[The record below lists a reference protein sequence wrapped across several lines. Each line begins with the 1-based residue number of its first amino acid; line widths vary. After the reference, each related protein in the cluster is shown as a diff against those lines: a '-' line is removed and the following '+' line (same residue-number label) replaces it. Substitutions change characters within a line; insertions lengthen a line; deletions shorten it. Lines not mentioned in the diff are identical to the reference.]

1 MADHGGSLK
10 GADMSALLSLSR
22 AIDEVNRR
30 IFRVVMWLI
39 LVVTLISAG
48 NAVVRYLLNISS
60 NSWLELQWYL
70 FSAIFLFAAPHTLQQ
85 NEMVRIDVI
94 AGRLS
99 KRTQAWIDVLG
110 TVFFLLPVSLL
121 ILYLSWPV
129 FMQALQRG
137 EMSTNAGGLIIWPA
151 RLLVPIG
158 FFLLT
163 MQGVSQLIKYAA
175 FLTGHGPDPTAKQTA
190 KTAEELLAEEILKSR
205 GEQA

>member
-1 MADHGGSLK
+1 
-10 GADMSALLSLSR
+10 MSALLALSR

-48 NAVVRYLLNISS
+48 NAVIRYLLNISS

-70 FSAIFLFAAPHTLQQ
+70 FSAIFLFAAPYTLQQ
-85 NEMVRIDVI
+85 NEMVRIDVV

-110 TVFFLLPVSLL
+110 TLFFLLPVSLL

-137 EMSTNAGGLIIWPA
+137 EMSSNAGGLIIWPA

-158 FFLLT
+158 FTLLSL
-163 MQGVSQLIKYAA
+163 QGISQLIKYAA
-175 FLTGHGPDPTAKQTA
+175 FLTGHGPDPTARQQV

>member
-1 MADHGGSLK
+1 
-10 GADMSALLSLSR
+10 MSALLALSR
-22 AIDEVNRR
+22 AIDEINRR

-39 LVVTLISAG
+39 LIVTLISAG
-48 NAVVRYLLNISS
+48 NAVIRYLLNISS

-70 FSAIFLFAAPHTLQQ
+70 FSAIFLFAAPYTLQQ

-110 TVFFLLPVSLL
+110 TLFFLLPVSLL

-163 MQGVSQLIKYAA
+163 IQGVSQLIKYAA
-175 FLTGHGPDPTAKQTA
+175 FLTGHGPDPTARQQV

>member
-1 MADHGGSLK
+1 
-10 GADMSALLSLSR
+10 MSALLALSR

-48 NAVVRYLLNISS
+48 NAVIRYLLNISS

-70 FSAIFLFAAPHTLQQ
+70 FSAIFLFAAPYTLQQ
-85 NEMVRIDVI
+85 NEMVRIDVV

-110 TVFFLLPVSLL
+110 TLFFLLPVSLL

-137 EMSTNAGGLIIWPA
+137 EMSSNAGGLIIWPA

-158 FFLLT
+158 FTLLSL
-163 MQGVSQLIKYAA
+163 QGVSQLIKYAA
-175 FLTGHGPDPTAKQTA
+175 FLTGHGPDPTARQR
-190 KTAEELLAEEILKSR
+190 SQDFR
-205 GEQA
+205 GIARRRNPEVAG

>member
-1 MADHGGSLK
+1 MAG
-10 GADMSALLSLSR
+10 LLALSR
-22 AIDEVNRR
+22 IIDAVNARVFR
-30 IFRVVMWLI
+30 IVMWLI

-48 NAVVRYLLNISS
+48 NAIVRYLFNISS
-60 NSWLELQWYL
+60 NAWLELQWYL

-99 KRTQAWIDVLG
+99 KRKQAWIDVIG
-110 TVFFLLPVSLL
+110 TVFFLLPVSLM

-158 FFLLT
+158 FALLT
-163 MQGVSQLIKYAA
+163 LQGISQLIKYAA
-175 FLTGHGPDPTAKQTA
+175 FLSGDGPDPTAKEDA
-190 KTAEELLAEEILKSR
+190 KSAEERLAEDILKSR
-205 GEQA
+205 GDEA

>member
-1 MADHGGSLK
+1 
-10 GADMSALLSLSR
+10 MSALLALSR
-22 AIDEVNRR
+22 GIDEINRR

-39 LVVTLISAG
+39 LIVTLISAG
-48 NAVVRYLLNISS
+48 NAVIRYLLNISS

-70 FSAIFLFAAPHTLQQ
+70 FSAIFLFAAPYTLQQ

-110 TVFFLLPVSLL
+110 TLFFLLPVSLL

-137 EMSTNAGGLIIWPA
+137 EMSSNAGGLIIWPA

-158 FFLLT
+158 FTLLSL
-163 MQGVSQLIKYAA
+163 QGVSQLIKYAA
-175 FLTGHGPDPTAKQTA
+175 FLTGHGPDPTARQQV

>member
-1 MADHGGSLK
+1 
-10 GADMSALLSLSR
+10 MSALLSLSR

>member
-1 MADHGGSLK
+1 
-10 GADMSALLSLSR
+10 MSALLSLSR
-22 AIDEVNRR
+22 AIDEMNRR

-39 LVVTLISAG
+39 LIVTLISAG
-48 NAVVRYLLNISS
+48 NAIIRYLLNMSS
-60 NSWLELQWYL
+60 NAWLELQWYL

-85 NEMVRIDVI
+85 NEMVRIDVV

-110 TVFFLLPVSLL
+110 TLFFLLPVSLL

-137 EMSTNAGGLIIWPA
+137 EVSTNAGGLIIWPA

-158 FFLLT
+158 FLLLSL
-163 MQGVSQLIKYAA
+163 QGISQLIKYAA
-175 FLTGHGPDPTAKQTA
+175 FLTGHGPDPTAKQEH
-190 KTAEELLAEEILKSR
+190 KSAEELLAEEILKSR

>member
-1 MADHGGSLK
+1 
-10 GADMSALLSLSR
+10 MSALLALSR
-22 AIDEVNRR
+22 AIDEINRR

-39 LVVTLISAG
+39 LIVTLISAG
-48 NAVVRYLLNISS
+48 NAVIRYLLNISS

-70 FSAIFLFAAPHTLQQ
+70 FSAIFLFAAPYTLQQ
-85 NEMVRIDVI
+85 NEMVRIDVV

-110 TVFFLLPVSLL
+110 TLFFLLPVSLL

-137 EMSTNAGGLIIWPA
+137 EMSSNAGGLIIWPA

-158 FFLLT
+158 FALLSL
-163 MQGVSQLIKYAA
+163 QGVSQLIKYAA
-175 FLTGHGPDPTAKQTA
+175 FLTGHGPDPTAKQQV

-205 GEQA
+205 GEQT

>member
-1 MADHGGSLK
+1 
-10 GADMSALLSLSR
+10 
-22 AIDEVNRR
+22 
-30 IFRVVMWLI
+30 VMWLI

-48 NAVVRYLLNISS
+48 NAVIRYLLNISS

-70 FSAIFLFAAPHTLQQ
+70 FSAIFLFAAPYTLQQ
-85 NEMVRIDVI
+85 NEMVRIDVV

-110 TVFFLLPVSLL
+110 TLFFLLPVSLL

-137 EMSTNAGGLIIWPA
+137 EMSSNAGGLIIWPA

-158 FFLLT
+158 FTLLSL
-163 MQGVSQLIKYAA
+163 QGVSQLIKYAA
-175 FLTGHGPDPTAKQTA
+175 FLSGHGPDPTARQQV

>member
-1 MADHGGSLK
+1 
-10 GADMSALLSLSR
+10 MSALLALSR

-48 NAVVRYLLNISS
+48 NAVIRYLLNISS

-70 FSAIFLFAAPHTLQQ
+70 FSAIFLFAAPYTLQQ
-85 NEMVRIDVI
+85 NEMVRIDVV

-110 TVFFLLPVSLL
+110 TLFFLLPVSLL

-137 EMSTNAGGLIIWPA
+137 EMSSNAGGLIIWPA

-158 FFLLT
+158 FTLLSL
-163 MQGVSQLIKYAA
+163 QGVSQLIKYAA
-175 FLTGHGPDPTAKQTA
+175 FLTGHGPDPTARQDV
-190 KTAEELLAEEILKSR
+190 KTSEELLAEEILKSR

>member
-1 MADHGGSLK
+1 
-10 GADMSALLSLSR
+10 MSALLTLSR
-22 AIDEVNRR
+22 AIDEINRR

-48 NAVVRYLLNISS
+48 NAVIRYLLNMSS

-70 FSAIFLFAAPHTLQQ
+70 FSAIFLFAAPYTLQQ

-110 TVFFLLPVSLL
+110 TLFFLLPVSLL

-163 MQGVSQLIKYAA
+163 IQGVSQLIKYAA
-175 FLTGHGPDPTAKQTA
+175 FLTGHGPDPTARQQV

>member
-1 MADHGGSLK
+1 
-10 GADMSALLSLSR
+10 MSALLALSR
-22 AIDEVNRR
+22 AIDEINRR

-39 LVVTLISAG
+39 LIVTLISAG
-48 NAVVRYLLNISS
+48 NAVIRYLLNISS

-94 AGRLS
+94 TGRLS

-110 TVFFLLPVSLL
+110 TLFFLLPVSLL

-137 EMSTNAGGLIIWPA
+137 EMSSNAGGLIIWPA

-175 FLTGHGPDPTAKQTA
+175 FLTGHGPDPTARQEA

>member
-1 MADHGGSLK
+1 
-10 GADMSALLSLSR
+10 MSALLALSR
-22 AIDEVNRR
+22 AIDEITRR

-39 LVVTLISAG
+39 LIVTLISAG
-48 NAVVRYLLNISS
+48 NAVIRYLLNMSS

-110 TVFFLLPVSLL
+110 TLFFLLPVSLL

-175 FLTGHGPDPTAKQTA
+175 FLTGHGPDPTAKQQV

>member
-1 MADHGGSLK
+1 
-10 GADMSALLSLSR
+10 MSALLALSR
-22 AIDEVNRR
+22 AIDEINRR

-39 LVVTLISAG
+39 LIVTLISAG
-48 NAVVRYLLNISS
+48 NAVIRYLLNISS

-110 TVFFLLPVSLL
+110 TLFFLLPVSLL

-175 FLTGHGPDPTAKQTA
+175 FLTGHGPDPTARQEA